1 MWDLDFVSLIKQ
13 HSKEI
18 TMTLAS
24 TNTIDKIEV
33 LENGVIQVRQAEIIT
48 KDGNEIARNFSRWV
62 LSPGDDVSAQDPKIK
77 AIATTVWTP
86 EVISAYQA
94 QLAQN
99 KIGA

>member
-1 MWDLDFVSLIKQ
+1 
-13 HSKEI
+13 
-18 TMTLAS
+18 MTLAS

-62 LSPGDDVSAQDPKIK
+62 LSPGDDVSTQDDKVK
-77 AIATTVWTP
+77 AIATAVWTP

-94 QLAQN
+94 QLAAQA
-99 KIGA
+99 KPGV

>member
-1 MWDLDFVSLIKQ
+1 MA
-13 HSKEI
+13 
-18 TMTLAS
+18 LAS
-24 TNTIDKIEV
+24 TNTIDRIEV

-62 LSPGDDVSAQDPKIK
+62 LSPGDDVSTQDPKIK
-77 AIATTVWTP
+77 AIATAVWTP
-86 EVISAYQA
+86 EVISTYQA

>member
-1 MWDLDFVSLIKQ
+1 M
-13 HSKEI
+13 

-62 LSPGDDVSAQDPKIK
+62 LSPGDDVSAQDPKVK
-77 AIATTVWTP
+77 AIATAVWTP